1 MIRVSE
7 GEPGGYGG
15 LELADH
21 VSNIFSESGL
31 LSRASNFEY
40 RPEQQQ
46 MAHAVAEALNDQEHL
61 IVEAGTGVGKSL
73 GYLIP
78 AILYSVSEGKRAI
91 ISTHTINL
99 QEQLVEKDL
108 PMLQEILP
116 VSFNFT
122 MLKGRHNLWCMG
134 FPSCWN
140 KVN

>member
-7 GEPGGYGG
+7 GEPSGYGG

-21 VSNIFSESGL
+21 VSTIFSESGL

-40 RPEQQQ
+40 RPQQQQ

-78 AILYSVSEGKRAI
+78 AILYAVSEGKRAI
-91 ISTHTINL
+91 IIPIRLTSRSNWLKKTFRCCRKFSLSRSTS
-99 QEQLVEKDL
+99 
-108 PMLQEILP
+108 P
-116 VSFNFT
+116 
-122 MLKGRHNLWCMG
+122 C
-134 FPSCWN
+134 
-140 KVN
+140 